1 MLDLGCMENCVNAR
15 SWMYVWRIVLMLDL
29 GCMENC
35 VNARSGMYGELC

>member
-15 SWMYVWRIVLMLDL
+15 SGTRSHL

-35 VNARSGMYGELC
+35 VNARSGMYGELCYKK

>member
-15 SWMYVWRIVLMLDL
+15 SDL